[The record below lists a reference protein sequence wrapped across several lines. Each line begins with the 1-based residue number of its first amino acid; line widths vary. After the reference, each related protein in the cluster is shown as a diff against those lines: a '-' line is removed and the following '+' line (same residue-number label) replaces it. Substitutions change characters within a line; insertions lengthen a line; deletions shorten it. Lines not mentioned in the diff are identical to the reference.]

1 MPSRKAALVT
11 GGATG
16 IGRSAV
22 LALARAGFDVAV
34 NYSSS
39 ETAARETAA
48 EAEKLG
54 ARTLLVR
61 CDVSDETGVRAML
74 RAVEE
79 KFQRLDVLVNNAG
92 TTASWKPKD
101 LETLSLEEWDRVFA
115 VNVRGLFQVT
125 RAAVPLL
132 RKGEKPCVVNTAS
145 IVGLRPGPQPLP
157 YAASKAAVVNLTKTL
172 AWNLGPEI
180 RVNAVAPGW
189 MEGDW
194 MKRMLKDKYDDLMG
208 KRAKATPLK
217 RVVTADD
224 VAETMMSL
232 IQSNRFVTGEV
243 VVIDGGFTG
252 FDLTCCRAWCRSRRN
267 SRSATA
273 RRDTGR
279 TSRSPKNFPPCFGR
293 FQDRIALVD
302 GERRYTYGEIDELSD
317 NLALNLLELGLKPL
331 DRVVPTLP
339 NIAEFVLLYFA
350 LQKIGAIPIA
360 ALVDAPLRRNQ
371 PVRAALGATACVYPE
386 RQGDFAFEPM
396 IRRVQAENPH
406 ARASAFRSPRLQ
418 APASSHEA
426 APAAERAEEDPR
438 SIRPTRASS
447 SFRAAPPASRS

>member
-1 MPSRKAALVT
+1 LPSRKAALVT

-48 EAEKLG
+48 DAERLG
-54 ARTLLVR
+54 AGTLLVR
-61 CDVSDETGVRAML
+61 CDVSDEKGVRAML

-92 TTASWKPKD
+92 TTAAWKPRD

-132 RKGEKPCVVNTAS
+132 KKSQGCVVNTAS

-194 MKRMLKDKYDDLMG
+194 MKRMLKDKYADLME
-208 KRAKATPLK
+208 KRAKATPLR

-243 VVIDGGFTG
+243 VVIDGGFT
-252 FDLTCCRAWCRSRRN
+252 
-267 SRSATA
+267 
-273 RRDTGR
+273 
-279 TSRSPKNFPPCFGR
+279 
-293 FQDRIALVD
+293 
-302 GERRYTYGEIDELSD
+302 
-317 NLALNLLELGLKPL
+317 
-331 DRVVPTLP
+331 
-339 NIAEFVLLYFA
+339 
-350 LQKIGAIPIA
+350 
-360 ALVDAPLRRNQ
+360 
-371 PVRAALGATACVYPE
+371 
-386 RQGDFAFEPM
+386 
-396 IRRVQAENPH
+396 
-406 ARASAFRSPRLQ
+406 AS
-418 APASSHEA
+418 
-426 APAAERAEEDPR
+426 
-438 SIRPTRASS
+438 T
-447 SFRAAPPASRS
+447 

>member
-11 GGATG
+11 GAATG

-22 LALARAGFDVAV
+22 LALARAGFDVAL

-48 EAEKLG
+48 EGAKLG

-61 CDVSDETGVRAML
+61 CDVSDEAGVRAML
-74 RAVEE
+74 QSVEKE
-79 KFQRLDVLVNNAG
+79 FQRLDVLINNAG

-101 LETLSLEEWDRVFA
+101 LDTLSLEEWDRVFA

-132 RKGEKPCVVNTAS
+132 RKSQGCVINTAS

-172 AWNLGPEI
+172 AWNLGPEV

-194 MKRMLKDKYDDLMG
+194 MKRMLKDKYGELMG

-243 VVIDGGFTG
+243 IVIDGGFT
-252 FDLTCCRAWCRSRRN
+252 
-267 SRSATA
+267 
-273 RRDTGR
+273 
-279 TSRSPKNFPPCFGR
+279 
-293 FQDRIALVD
+293 
-302 GERRYTYGEIDELSD
+302 
-317 NLALNLLELGLKPL
+317 
-331 DRVVPTLP
+331 
-339 NIAEFVLLYFA
+339 
-350 LQKIGAIPIA
+350 
-360 ALVDAPLRRNQ
+360 
-371 PVRAALGATACVYPE
+371 
-386 RQGDFAFEPM
+386 
-396 IRRVQAENPH
+396 
-406 ARASAFRSPRLQ
+406 
-418 APASSHEA
+418 SS
-426 APAAERAEEDPR
+426 
-438 SIRPTRASS
+438 T
-447 SFRAAPPASRS
+447 

>member
-1 MPSRKAALVT
+1 LPSRKVALVT

-48 EAEKLG
+48 DAEKLG
-54 ARTLLVR
+54 AGTLLVR
-61 CDVSDETGVRAML
+61 CDVSDEAGVRAML
-74 RAVEE
+74 RAVEQ

-92 TTASWKPKD
+92 TTASWKPRD
-101 LETLSLEEWDRVFA
+101 LDTLSLEEWDRVFA

-125 RAAVPLL
+125 RAALPLL
-132 RKGEKPCVVNTAS
+132 RKGENPSIINTAS

-194 MKRMLKDKYDDLMG
+194 MKRMLKDKYGELME

-224 VAETMMSL
+224 VAETMMGL
-232 IQSNRFVTGEV
+232 ILSNRFVTGEV
-243 VVIDGGFTG
+243 IVIDGGFT
-252 FDLTCCRAWCRSRRN
+252 
-267 SRSATA
+267 
-273 RRDTGR
+273 
-279 TSRSPKNFPPCFGR
+279 
-293 FQDRIALVD
+293 
-302 GERRYTYGEIDELSD
+302 
-317 NLALNLLELGLKPL
+317 
-331 DRVVPTLP
+331 
-339 NIAEFVLLYFA
+339 
-350 LQKIGAIPIA
+350 
-360 ALVDAPLRRNQ
+360 
-371 PVRAALGATACVYPE
+371 
-386 RQGDFAFEPM
+386 
-396 IRRVQAENPH
+396 
-406 ARASAFRSPRLQ
+406 AS
-418 APASSHEA
+418 
-426 APAAERAEEDPR
+426 
-438 SIRPTRASS
+438 T
-447 SFRAAPPASRS
+447 